1 MIQSRKNMRWNGYLS
16 FIKILIFIVS
26 PSILLAQEP
35 ISFEK
40 HNWKKNT
47 MSGHVWQKEFIGES
61 GYINTSDYDYEDAF
75 TKGVFYFGGGIKF
88 GFKNQMNRGFSIG
101 PGIDWTNNKYLRL
114 NLLIDLDFLFQ
125 YSIDMGKGR
134 NFTPSMFTKF
144 SISKVFANVNG
155 EPIQEYYFK
164 FNIFQ
169 LQIGRIAFAMS
180 ASKGLFRNKYP
191 PYFADKGSVYSLSY
205 IFKK

>member
-1 MIQSRKNMRWNGYLS
+1 MRWNGLLS
-16 FIKILIFIVS
+16 FINVLIFLVS
-26 PSILLAQEP
+26 STIAMAQEP
-35 ISFEK
+35 ISFER

-61 GYINTSDYDYEDAF
+61 GYILTGDYDYENAS
-75 TKGVFYFGGGIKF
+75 TKGVFYIGGGVKF
-88 GFKNQMNRGFSIG
+88 GFKNDINRGFSIG

-125 YSIDMGKGR
+125 YSLDMGNGR
-134 NFTPSMFTKF
+134 SFTPSMFTKF

-155 EPIQEYYFK
+155 EPIQEYYFR

-169 LQIGRIAFAMS
+169 FQFGRIAFAMG

-191 PYFADKGSVYSLSY
+191 PYFADKGLVYSLAY
-205 IFKK
+205 TIRK